1 MDGSLIEAILS
12 TVPGLVLALGDG
24 LEVIAAF
31 GSSWKDLNIK
41 ESELIDL
48 NFSKIR
54 STPFRVRHIKEC
66 LESGSFLSMVVPLMG
81 RQFEC
86 TYSRVKDIASG
97 KSIVVCYACDKT
109 VEMSTDQ
116 ATIERNFELAA
127 MARARSIEDLASSVA
142 HEINNPLMII
152 AGSAGS
158 VQRMLG
164 IGTLT
169 VESGQKYFDSISKN
183 VLRISRIVKNIK
195 KATDDEALSPVEL
208 CEVKDLL
215 QLAVERVKAAA
226 DCSEINF
233 KYENLEN
240 GSKLLVRKDQ
250 IIDALEQL
258 ILNSRAAVKDAAV
271 KWISLEVEKMEQKC
285 RIAVVDSGVGFPRDL
300 RHKIMQPLFTT
311 REVGAGVGLGLTIA
325 KANVEANGGKLS
337 FDASCAN
344 TKFVIEIPETA

>member
-1 MDGSLIEAILS
+1 MKAILS
-12 TVPGLVLALGDG
+12 TVPGLVLAMGEG

-31 GSSWKDLNIK
+31 GSTWKDLNIK
-41 ESELIDL
+41 ESELIGL

-66 LESGSFLSMVVPLMG
+66 LESGSFLSMVVPLIG

-86 TYSRVKDIASG
+86 TYSRVEDIGSG
-97 KSIVVCYACDKT
+97 KWIVVCYACDKT

-152 AGSAGS
+152 SGSAGS
-158 VQRMLG
+158 VQRLLG
-164 IGTLT
+164 LGTLT

-183 VLRISRIVKNIK
+183 VFRISRIVKSIE
-195 KATDDEALSPVEL
+195 KAIDDEALLPAEL
-208 CEVKDLL
+208 CIVKDLV
-215 QLAVERVKAAA
+215 QLAVEKVKAAA
-226 DCSEINF
+226 DCSAINF
-233 KYENLEN
+233 KFKNLEI
-240 GSKLLVRKDQ
+240 GLKVLGRKDQ
-250 IIDALEQL
+250 IVDALEQL
-258 ILNSRAAVKDAAV
+258 ILNSLAAVKDVPV
-271 KWISLEVEKMEQKC
+271 KWISLELENLEQKC
-285 RIAVVDSGVGFPRDL
+285 RIAIVDSGVGVPRDL

-325 KANVEANGGKLS
+325 KANVEANGGKLT
-337 FDASCAN
+337 FDATSAN
-344 TKFVIEIPETA
+344 TKFVIEIPVTA